1 MFQGDTRNLLHH
13 HQWLILLLRKSHMTN
28 KRRRWNYNSRAW
40 HNQRIWYQEHI
51 YWRRTI
57 CRSLWWLNCVHS
69 ILSLPFFKI
78 LFLINIYFSYLHIVV
93 LLFYKLSVSILIC
106 LIPFPQYHVLLYHD
120 WWIALI
126 TTKEIWSFINDY
138 CHKKCIILWLKLWW
152 PLLAKL
158 LIFRQCFLCDYEKQ
172 YNLRSNGI

>member
-1 MFQGDTRNLLHH
+1 M
-13 HQWLILLLRKSHMTN
+13 
-28 KRRRWNYNSRAW
+28 RAW
-40 HNQRIWYQEHI
+40 HNQRIWYREHI
-51 YWRRTI
+51 YGWRTI
-57 CRSLWWLNCVHS
+57 CRWLWWLNCVHS

-93 LLFYKLSVSILIC
+93 LLFYKLCFYSDSFISL
-106 LIPFPQYHVLLYHD
+106 PQYHVLLYHD

-126 TTKEIWSFINDY
+126 TTKEVWSFINDY

-158 LIFRQCFLCDYEKQ
+158 LIFRRCFKCDPE
-172 YNLRSNGI
+172 RA